1 MVESHPAI
9 NAMEG
14 GQDVTDDVDGG
25 HGGGG
30 GEARYGAGVVEQVA
44 EHRVGEA
51 ARGGQKEATGRHVID
66 HLLSVHFVEQ
76 TQMIKG

>member
-25 HGGGG
+25 HGGVG
-30 GEARYGAGVVEQVA
+30 GEARYGSVVVEQVA